1 MTKAKYKKMDKFVNE
16 MNQSVNIV
24 GDMSIYIFNRFRN
37 FVGYLFIAITTV
49 AISFIVAEFVRSFQ
63 FSPIFGMDAYY
74 VALFGS
80 LVIGLY
86 IAFYG
91 EEAKIATIK
100 GAIFSSGSNRTWQSG
115 AALFII
121 LILIIVNAKG
131 VQKIADFSLRYMD
144 QELQDSVVFKL
155 KEQKM
160 KNYTSLATSGS
171 SHSTQDSALLA
182 MLKTRGNYER
192 SKKREILVAQ
202 QVLDSLIAGRDAKVY
217 RTYIANKKLEI
228 NRKIAKIEDRWD
240 RKFANI
246 DSRISKAQDKL
257 DLQTNRANKMRQ
269 SQLTKSDKATEDLI
283 SHYKKESN
291 NNISTINRYK
301 DIGLIVAIGGEIIDG
316 FLAFLLFMIVKSNPN
331 VNGTPQVQLNTRQM
345 IKMKSYES
353 DNFEDIKN
361 STPSLLKESR
371 HQSLDNDTL
380 SDNLFQKIKKVA
392 MVMSKEENNYVEV
405 GMNKYLNHPS
415 QREII
420 KAFGDYGIL
429 ISPYQVGE
437 YFKRMEDQIMFVNQK
452 LGFVYT
458 KVIQKKAA

>member
-1 MTKAKYKKMDKFVNE
+1 
-16 MNQSVNIV
+16 
-24 GDMSIYIFNRFRN
+24 
-37 FVGYLFIAITTV
+37 
-49 AISFIVAEFVRSFQ
+49 
-63 FSPIFGMDAYY
+63 
-74 VALFGS
+74 
-80 LVIGLY
+80 
-86 IAFYG
+86 
-91 EEAKIATIK
+91 
-100 GAIFSSGSNRTWQSG
+100 
-115 AALFII
+115 
-121 LILIIVNAKG
+121 
-131 VQKIADFSLRYMD
+131 
-144 QELQDSVVFKL
+144 
-155 KEQKM
+155 
-160 KNYTSLATSGS
+160 
-171 SHSTQDSALLA
+171 

-429 ISPYQVGE
+429 ISPYQVSE